1 MDFNLAKL
9 KQLDDF
15 LEGEVEASRLPG
27 AAYAVGI
34 GAEVVHENVVG
45 YAENRKGQCRPM
57 RRDTI
62 FDLASL
68 TKVTATLP
76 SILQLID
83 SGLIRL
89 NDPIGLFLPQFGQ
102 GEKAEITVRHL
113 LTHTSGL
120 VSGRK
125 YYESAS
131 SRAEVLALILA
142 ESPQVPPETRVVYSD
157 IGFIL
162 LAQVVEAVTGQRIDR
177 YAQDRIF
184 RPLGMAQTTYCPPPE
199 RYGQIAATEEFP
211 DIGVKVGIVHD
222 ENAYTMGGVSGHA
235 GLFAPLS
242 DMVAYLQM
250 WLSKENPVL
259 SEAVRKAALKCY
271 TSHLDGR
278 RALGWVCRGDAHDHT
293 GDLWPDTTVGH
304 TGFTGTSLAFD
315 PVSKLWSVLLT
326 NDVHYGRENKT
337 IVRLR
342 GRVHNLVAA
351 ALINLQP

>member
-1 MDFNLAKL
+1 MNFNQSKL
-9 KQLDDF
+9 KRVDDF
-15 LEGEVEASRLPG
+15 LAGEVHALRLPG

-34 GAEVVHENVVG
+34 GAEVVHQNAVG
-45 YAENRKGQCRPM
+45 YAENRNGQCRLM
-57 RRDTI
+57 RSDTI

-83 SGLIRL
+83 TGQIRL
-89 NDPIGLFLPQFGQ
+89 NDSVGLFIPQFAT
-102 GEKAEITVRHL
+102 GEKAGITIRHL
-113 LTHTSGL
+113 LTHSSGL
-120 VSGRK
+120 ISGRK

-131 SRAEVLALILA
+131 SRAEILDLVLA
-142 ESPQVPPETRVVYSD
+142 ESPLVPPDTKVVYSD

-177 YAQDRIF
+177 YAHDHIF
-184 RPLGMAQTTYCPPPE
+184 RPLGMDQTTYCPSSQLC
-199 RYGQIAATEEFP
+199 GKIAATEEFP
-211 DIGVKVGIVHD
+211 DIGVKVGTVHD
-222 ENAYTMGGVSGHA
+222 ENAYTMGGISGHA

-242 DMVAYLQM
+242 DMVTYIQM
-250 WLSKENPVL
+250 WLKDNPVL
-259 SEAVRKAALKCY
+259 SEAVRKAAVKCY
-271 TSHLDGR
+271 TRHLDGR
-278 RALGWVCRGDAHDHT
+278 RALGWVCRGDGYDHT
-293 GDLWPDTTVGH
+293 GDMWPDTTVGH

-315 PVSKLWSVLLT
+315 PVSKLWMVLLT

-351 ALINLQP
+351 ALTNL